1 MMFADDCDLYWEQVG
16 GRLWKKREGKYF
28 EKWNSEEIV
37 NGRYFLQGA
46 PLHVLPLT
54 RVLCDPWWSQM
65 RTKAPSSDL
74 SNVLTAP
81 AETRSAWFWCR
92 SLAGLCGGKCLDDV
106 RGSEQIT
113 ARALELYSPDFSVW
127 VSGGIIVALQQSPLI
142 QWVWQWAHVG
152 FVSAR
157 LPVAFLSSP
166 FTRAG
171 SCL

>member
-1 MMFADDCDLYWEQVG
+1 MTVIYTESRWRSALEKG
-16 GRLWKKREGKYF
+16 GKEIFWKVKCWRNR
-28 EKWNSEEIV
+28 KWPKV
-37 NGRYFLQGA
+37 PTGA

-65 RTKAPSSDL
+65 RTNAPSSDL

-81 AETRSAWFWCR
+81 AETHSAWFWCR

-106 RGSEQIT
+106 RGSEQSI

>member
-1 MMFADDCDLYWEQVG
+1 MFADDCDLYGEQVEVSFG
-16 GRLWKKREGKYF
+16 KRGKGNIF
-28 EKWNSEEIV
+28 EKWNAEEIA
-37 NGRYFLQGA
+37 NGRNSLQEA

-81 AETRSAWFWCR
+81 AEAHSAWFWCR

-106 RGSEQIT
+106 RGSEQSI

-157 LPVAFLSSP
+157 LPAAFLSSP